1 MQTLLLHAHLNFSH
15 NANFYAL
22 KNLKTI
28 KINVQTWMYL
38 WLTDGRSYIEGKE
51 RSNNSRTDGQRRFA
65 SDSAD
70 ADVRSADAS
79 NKRRSSVQVDA
90 QHGRR
95 FDWNS
100 FVENTRS
107 NKKSVLR
114 VVASCSDRNDTGLK
128 RNDRDVDQLEWV
140 RLNDHLD
147 STKWQILKLKTMI
160 HLFSLLLWKFQ
171 HRKEF
176 LYRLFVQSIYWN

>member
-79 NKRRSSVQVDA
+79 DKRRPSVQINA
-90 QHGRR
+90 QH
-95 FDWNS
+95 
-100 FVENTRS
+100 
-107 NKKSVLR
+107 
-114 VVASCSDRNDTGLK
+114 
-128 RNDRDVDQLEWV
+128 
-140 RLNDHLD
+140 
-147 STKWQILKLKTMI
+147 
-160 HLFSLLLWKFQ
+160 
-171 HRKEF
+171 
-176 LYRLFVQSIYWN
+176 